1 MARLMFGF
9 ILLGTAALTGC
20 QTTRG
25 VAQPIRVEL
34 DLTYHHDDGE
44 VRLRLRQ

>member
-1 MARLMFGF
+1 MARFMFGF
-9 ILLGTAALTGC
+9 LLLGTAAVTGC
-20 QTTRG
+20 QATRG
-25 VAQPIRVEL
+25 AQPIKMEL

>member
-1 MARLMFGF
+1 MARFILVS
-9 ILLGTAALTGC
+9 ILLGMAALTGC
-20 QTTRG
+20 QATRG
-25 VAQPIRVEL
+25 TQPIKMEL

>member
-1 MARLMFGF
+1 MARFMIVFL
-9 ILLGTAALTGC
+9 LLGTAAVTGC
-20 QTTRG
+20 QATRG
-25 VAQPIRVEL
+25 TQPMRVEL

>member
-1 MARLMFGF
+1 MAKTLFVF
-9 ILLGTAALTGC
+9 LLLGMAALTGC
-20 QTTRG
+20 QATRG
-25 VAQPIRVEL
+25 QPLRVEL